1 MKTSNGLSLLQ
12 RKLLSIIAESQCL
25 LGKLGFNFFLDFYA
39 LHFIQWALG
48 GTIKCLKSLPIKEKC
63 IECLDSLIHFSSVA
77 MHHFDW
83 SLLHF
88 WTPLQYWFFCLLQL
102 HSCLVVNCTSMIY
115 SPLHCLVVL
124 NLSAVS
130 ALGRGVRAMIN
141 NNIHGW
147 IVGVWGAERCRK
159 HQSAPAVQCNT
170 VGCNGLHSS
179 LLQTPC
185 HALSAQGSAPNTR
198 FRNTRVCHSP
208 QENGNVFLSMENHI
222 SAKATRG

>member
-102 HSCLVVNCTSMIY
+102 DSCLVVNCTSMIY

-130 ALGRGVRAMIN
+130 ALGLCTKFGHCDKMLSL
-141 NNIHGW
+141 GPL
-147 IVGVWGAERCRK
+147 CRK
-159 HQSAPAVQCNT
+159 ILKQNNWCF
-170 VGCNGLHSS
+170 C
-179 LLQTPC
+179 LLLDLVPLSVVTLKQDNQT
-185 HALSAQGSAPNTR
+185 
-198 FRNTRVCHSP
+198 
-208 QENGNVFLSMENHI
+208 
-222 SAKATRG
+222 